1 MWEYLRHLA
10 NILENV
16 SKVLS
21 HTSSSDIKILKQE
34 LQTNSRRKISQSS
47 YPPTPSAA
55 EPVPTIGIVELPNVT
70 GK

>member
-1 MWEYLRHLA
+1 MWAYLRHLA
-10 NILENV
+10 NLLENV

-21 HTSSSDIKILKQE
+21 CTSSSDIKILKE
-34 LQTNSRRKISQSS
+34 DLQTNSRRKVSQSS

-55 EPVPTIGIVELPNVT
+55 EPVPTIGIVEVPNVT

>member
-1 MWEYLRHLA
+1 MWTYLRHLA
-10 NILENV
+10 NLLENI

-21 HTSSSDIKILKQE
+21 RASSDDIKILKQE
-34 LQTNSRRKISQSS
+34 LQTNSRRKVSQSS

-55 EPVPTIGIVELPNVT
+55 EPVPAIGIVEVPNVT